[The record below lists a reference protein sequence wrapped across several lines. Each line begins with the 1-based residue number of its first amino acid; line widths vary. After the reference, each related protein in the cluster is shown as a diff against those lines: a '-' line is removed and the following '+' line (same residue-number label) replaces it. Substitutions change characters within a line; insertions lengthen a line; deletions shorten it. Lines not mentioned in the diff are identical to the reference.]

1 MNPVHDATCAVA
13 CCAEIIGSKWTALL
27 VHDLSEGARRF
38 SELERACPGISPRT
52 LSERLRWLE
61 EEGVVVRHSFAE
73 TPPRVEYELTGK
85 GLALLPIIAE
95 MRRFG
100 HDWLVSDPEHVH
112 A

>member
-27 VHDLSEGARRF
+27 LHDMSEGARRF
-38 SELERACPGISPRT
+38 SELEHSCPGISPRT

-61 EEGVVVRHSFAE
+61 EEGVVLRHSFAE

-85 GLALLPIIAE
+85 GLALLPIIGE

-112 A
+112 